1 VAVRLVAAAALLGLV
16 LAVRPQS
23 WAPLRKRW
31 HHLALAGVLVN
42 GITLSAFH
50 VGMVTENVAVMA
62 LMQTLSPM
70 LIAVLAGPLLGERLG
85 PTQWLGLVLG
95 ATGVIIGADV
105 TQTGRKPIGKDERR
119 IVARSS
125 VSSSDRGGM

>member
-1 VAVRLVAAAALLGLV
+1 MGS
-16 LAVRPQS
+16 P
-23 WAPLRKRW
+23 
-31 HHLALAGVLVN
+31 
-42 GITLSAFH
+42 FH

-125 VSSSDRGGM
+125 VSSSDRGGMQRGATTAAHKKHKGGPTGGRLGGQGVGGRRARAGGTS